1 MNLNKQQLQAQS
13 LACVRWFKRL
23 KLETL
28 VIGLVVIHILAICN
42 YVFIFPTLPLQVYFT
57 FNSVLLISYLF
68 LWCVSLAKAKA
79 TRTRLFLIGS
89 LVYWLICLIG
99 SILNQSALLVA
110 GLETYYIYGIILV
123 FVPIYNNDY
132 IYFIQAFYLIIISFV
147 SYNWF
152 VFEQGRKLANHKLN

>member
-1 MNLNKQQLQAQS
+1 GSELFYIRWIVTCLQTMNLNKQQLQAQS

-79 TRTRLFLIGS
+79 TRTRLFLIGHW
-89 LVYWLICLIG
+89 YTG
-99 SILNQSALLVA
+99 
-110 GLETYYIYGIILV
+110 
-123 FVPIYNNDY
+123 
-132 IYFIQAFYLIIISFV
+132 SFV
-147 SYNWF
+147 
-152 VFEQGRKLANHKLN
+152 